1 MLLTLLDSWTSL
13 GRSSLDATPLD
24 TSRTLLGSSLGLLGD
39 LLPPL
44 DEKSTRNGL
53 VSRKRSTGLSCCG
66 ASKLAKTPRLS
77 HELRLCDPAADV
89 LGLSANVAT
98 SSSSSLESFGSAFGA
113 SNVS

>member
-1 MLLTLLDSWTSL
+1 MLLTLLDSRTSL

-24 TSRTLLGSSLGLLGD
+24 TSRTLLGSSLGGLLGD

-98 SSSSSLESFGSAFGA
+98 SSS
-113 SNVS
+113 